1 MDLRHDRLRLA
12 RESGHLDRMS
22 DLALNTPH
30 DDLRLLDQ
38 VSRAASAP
46 DFLRLAIRGAYRDR
60 IALVVSDGPAAAVL
74 LHIVA
79 GIDRNTPVIVPDA
92 PMRDAPAERMGLCD
106 VRAAAS
112 LERALDGFEAWIDGR
127 RLHGHRSLVDIVN
140 GRLKLDP
147 LALWSAEDIEAY
159 LVANDLPGARHH

>member
-1 MDLRHDRLRLA
+1 M
-12 RESGHLDRMS
+12 LDTAFS
-22 DLALNTPH
+22 SPH
-30 DDLRLLDQ
+30 DELRMLDQ

-60 IALVVSDGPAAAVL
+60 IALVASDGPAASVL

-92 PMRDAPAERMGLCD
+92 PMRCAPADRLGLRD

-112 LERALDGFEAWIDGR
+112 LEQALGGFEAWIDGR
-127 RLHGHRSLVDIVN
+127 PRDEPHGRRPLVDVVD

-147 LALWSAEDIEAY
+147 LALWSTEEIDAY
-159 LVANDLPGARHH
+159 LIAHDLPGARRDRRRARHH

>member
-1 MDLRHDRLRLA
+1 
-12 RESGHLDRMS
+12 MS
-22 DLALNTPH
+22 DVALHTPQ
-30 DDLRLLDQ
+30 DDLRLLNQ

-60 IALVVSDGPAAAVL
+60 IALVVSDGPAASAL
-74 LHIVA
+74 MHIVA

-92 PMRDAPAERMGLCD
+92 PMRHAPAALLGLRD

-112 LERALDGFEAWIDGR
+112 LEHALDGFEAWIDGR
-127 RLHGHRSLVDIVN
+127 RLDGHRPLVDIVD

-147 LALWSAEDIEAY
+147 LALWSAEDIDAY
-159 LVANDLPGARHH
+159 LAANDLQDAQHHQRLA

>member
-1 MDLRHDRLRLA
+1 
-12 RESGHLDRMS
+12 MS
-22 DLALNTPH
+22 DLALRAPQ

-74 LHIVA
+74 LHMVA

-92 PMRDAPAERMGLCD
+92 PMRVASAAQLGLRD
-106 VRAAAS
+106 IRAAAS
-112 LERALDGFEAWIDGR
+112 LEHALGGVEAWIDGQR
-127 RLHGHRSLVDIVN
+127 RDDPDDRRPLVDIID

-147 LALWSAEDIEAY
+147 LALWSAEEIDAY
-159 LVANDLPGARHH
+159 LIANDLPGARRHCTLA

>member
-1 MDLRHDRLRLA
+1 
-12 RESGHLDRMS
+12 MS
-22 DLALNTPH
+22 DIALDARQ

-92 PMRDAPAERMGLCD
+92 PMRGAPAARLGLRD

-112 LERALDGFEAWIDGR
+112 LEHALGAFEAWIDGR
-127 RLHGHRSLVDIVN
+127 RQEEWDGQRPLVEIVD

-147 LALWSAEDIEAY
+147 LAMWNTEEIDAY
-159 LVANDLPGARHH
+159 LVANDLPGARGPSLRARHH

>member
-1 MDLRHDRLRLA
+1 MP
-12 RESGHLDRMS
+12 
-22 DLALNTPH
+22 NTAFDPVQ

-46 DFLRLAIRGAYRDR
+46 DFLRLAIRGAYRER
-60 IALVVSDGPAAAVL
+60 IALVVSDGPEAAVL

-92 PMRDAPAERMGLCD
+92 PMRGAPTRRLGLRD

-112 LERALDGFEAWIDGR
+112 LEHALDGFEAWIDGR
-127 RLHGHRSLVDIVN
+127 RQSGSGDPRPLVDLVD

-147 LALWSAEDIEAY
+147 LALWGAREIDAY
-159 LVANDLPGARHH
+159 LIANDLPDARRDSPRARHH